1 MDNPGR
7 SAGSS
12 LFGLL
17 ILVLAVG
24 AASQWWTTRRQ
35 TEAGAAVAAQARPG
49 DIRMLSSET
58 CSICASARA
67 WFDRHQ
73 VPYTECLIERD
84 PACRQTFDATGSPG
98 TPVIQIR
105 NQTQIG
111 FDPARI
117 REALEQPTVS
127 RHSEAADQA
136 SRHGSGSAG
145 PSADGPLGG

>member
-7 SAGSS
+7 PAGSS

-24 AASQWWTTRRQ
+24 AASQWWSARRQ
-35 TEAGAAVAAQARPG
+35 TDAGSAVAAQARPG

-58 CSICASARA
+58 CSICASARD
-67 WFDRHQ
+67 WFVRHQ

-98 TPVIQIR
+98 TPVLLIR
-105 NQTQIG
+105 DQTQIG

-117 REALEQPTVS
+117 REALERREEKLHT
-127 RHSEAADQA
+127 SEADQA
-136 SRHGSGSAG
+136 SRRGSGSAG
-145 PSADGPLGG
+145 PLADGPPGG